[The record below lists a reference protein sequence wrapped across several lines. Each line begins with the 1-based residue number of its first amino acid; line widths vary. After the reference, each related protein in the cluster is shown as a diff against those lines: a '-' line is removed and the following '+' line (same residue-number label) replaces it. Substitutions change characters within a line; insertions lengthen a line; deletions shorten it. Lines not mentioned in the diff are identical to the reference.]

1 MGKKFVL
8 SEEDGSAANGNP
20 RATGAVDLQLTR
32 TAATQVASGSNS
44 TIIGG
49 TGNTASGSIAI
60 AGGTRTGATGT
71 WALAI
76 GYQCNAS
83 NTAAFAFGREASAT
97 GNSAIA
103 IGNNNP
109 IATADYT
116 IGIGSTARASAQF
129 SVALGGN
136 TSSTMYNQF
145 STLGSGIGQASD
157 FKSYSTASLLSGG
170 TVILTLDGTGVTNY
184 ITTAS
189 LNEAYNVQT
198 NWVAVV
204 TAITGTATGISVGD
218 VITSIDL
225 LAYKRVAGV
234 ATVTPHTSAATKLM
248 VTSPAQ
254 YSACAISFLAG
265 GNQEMALTF
274 TGPTFLGGGTLTMR
288 IVAKSEVSSVA
299 W

>member
-8 SEEDGSAANGNP
+8 SEENGTAANGNP

-32 TAATQVASGSNS
+32 SAATQIASGTNS

-49 TGNTASGSIAI
+49 TGNTASGDVAI
-60 AGGTRTGATGT
+60 AGGTRSSATGT

-76 GYQCNAS
+76 GYQCAAT
-83 NTAAFAFGREASAT
+83 NTAAFAFGRESFAS

-109 IATADYT
+109 VATADYA
-116 IGIGSTARASAQF
+116 IGIGATARAQAQY
-129 SVALGGN
+129 SVALGGG
-136 TSSTMYNQF
+136 TYSVMYNQF

-170 TVILTLDGTGVTNY
+170 TVVLTLDGTGATNY
-184 ITTAS
+184 ITAS

-225 LAYKRVAGV
+225 LAYKRVAGA
-234 ATVTPHTSAATKLM
+234 ATVTPHTSVATKLM
-248 VTSPAQ
+248 VTSPGQ
-254 YSACAISFLAG
+254 YSACAINYIAG
-265 GNQEMALTF
+265 FSAEMNLTF